1 MTKITYSVPNI
12 SCGHCVHTIQM
23 ELSDLQGVRH
33 VEAFQDKQEV
43 TVEFEPP
50 ADETQ
55 IVTLLKEINYPPV
68 LA

>member
-33 VEAFQDKQEV
+33 VEAFQDKREV

-68 LA
+68 LV

>member
-1 MTKITYSVPNI
+1 
-12 SCGHCVHTIQM
+12 M

-33 VEAFQDKQEV
+33 VEAFQDKREV

-68 LA
+68 LV

>member
-33 VEAFQDKQEV
+33 VEAFQDKREV

-55 IVTLLKEINYPPV
+55 IVSLLNEINYPPV